1 MCWKRFVICIC
12 RFPALLFLLL
22 WLPVPKPRRFFP
34 THLISKSDIFEPGLF
49 AWEPLGMNLVL
60 PSGNSTSW
68 GTKSITHLLLLFFLI
83 KGWLR
88 QKITMMSPNLLRRS
102 ENFHLLQLAF
112 TDLWWFAVPRKATR
126 TALNNGQY
134 NGEGTPPPPNPHQKT
149 WRCAR
154 LPKRSFFSLP
164 PPVGYSGI
172 HRVKDLWMSMLIYR
186 DFMQTCRCRL
196 SHFLRFLSYLCVG
209 PEICNISSALDEL
222 WLWPFC

>member
-134 NGEGTPPPPNPHQKT
+134 NGEGRAPPPTPSK
-149 WRCAR
+149 
-154 LPKRSFFSLP
+154 P
-164 PPVGYSGI
+164 PPKNLAVCQVTKTIIFFFAPPRRLFGHSQGQGPVNV
-172 HRVKDLWMSMLIYR
+172 HVNLPGFHADLSLQIEP
-186 DFMQTCRCRL
+186 
-196 SHFLRFLSYLCVG
+196 FLKVF
-209 PEICNISSALDEL
+209 EL
-222 WLWPFC
+222 FVCGTRNL